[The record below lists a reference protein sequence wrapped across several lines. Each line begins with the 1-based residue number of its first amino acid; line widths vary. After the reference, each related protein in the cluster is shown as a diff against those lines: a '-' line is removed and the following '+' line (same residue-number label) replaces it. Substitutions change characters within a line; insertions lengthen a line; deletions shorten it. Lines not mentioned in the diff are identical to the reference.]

1 MIAHIWKT
9 SYGWMLEISEGSMP
23 GNFRVISTTKHAT
36 KVEAKRVA
44 HMAGARPWNY

>member
-9 SYGWMLEISEGSMP
+9 SYGYMLEISEGNITI
-23 GNFRVISTTKHAT
+23 GFRVLSTTKHAS
-36 KVEAKRVA
+36 KPEAKRAA